1 MPFIKQLNKDFF
13 IKNNHIE
20 LSPEYI
26 KNPKFSV
33 KKVTGTT
40 FGSVL
45 GLNKYKTPLKTWAIM
60 VGIYKETMDETL
72 AKTGTII
79 EPKIREYAQ
88 EKLNLKFKV
97 YNPHEIKY
105 DVFKDDKVYGG
116 IPDGEPVDEFGNI
129 SYSDDKPM
137 LEVKTS
143 SCDSLVYKQTEEN
156 QLRMVKDEN
165 GFPIVKVPG
174 GKKAEWFDADN
185 KFIIPLE
192 YKYQLGLYLYL
203 RKVKKGVFAVGFLQ
217 REDYKNMEDFDPNK
231 REIHLVNFSIKDPS
245 QLEKAIE
252 YGREWY
258 KKYVKS
264 EPCISPK
271 ISSKEDIDWLKK
283 ELKIEIC

>member
-33 KKVTGTT
+33 KKITGTT

-97 YNPHEIKY
+97 YNPREIKY

-143 SCDSLVYKQTEEN
+143 SYDSLVYKQTEEN
-156 QLRMVKDEN
+156 QLRLVKDEN

>member
-26 KNPKFSV
+26 KNPKFLV
-33 KKVTGTT
+33 KKITGTT

-97 YNPHEIKY
+97 YNPREIKY

-156 QLRMVKDEN
+156 QLRLVKDEN

>member
-26 KNPKFSV
+26 KDPKFSV
-33 KKVTGTT
+33 KKITGTT

-97 YNPHEIKY
+97 YNPREIKY

-143 SCDSLVYKQTEEN
+143 SYDSLVYKQTEEN
-156 QLRMVKDEN
+156 QLRLVKDEN

>member
-1 MPFIKQLNKDFF
+1 
-13 IKNNHIE
+13 
-20 LSPEYI
+20 
-26 KNPKFSV
+26 
-33 KKVTGTT
+33 
-40 FGSVL
+40 
-45 GLNKYKTPLKTWAIM
+45 M

-174 GKKAEWFDADN
+174 GKKAE
-185 KFIIPLE
+185 
-192 YKYQLGLYLYL
+192 
-203 RKVKKGVFAVGFLQ
+203 
-217 REDYKNMEDFDPNK
+217 
-231 REIHLVNFSIKDPS
+231 
-245 QLEKAIE
+245 
-252 YGREWY
+252 
-258 KKYVKS
+258 
-264 EPCISPK
+264 
-271 ISSKEDIDWLKK
+271 
-283 ELKIEIC
+283 

>member
-1 MPFIKQLNKDFF
+1 M
-13 IKNNHIE
+13 
-20 LSPEYI
+20 
-26 KNPKFSV
+26 
-33 KKVTGTT
+33 
-40 FGSVL
+40 
-45 GLNKYKTPLKTWAIM
+45 
-60 VGIYKETMDETL
+60 
-72 AKTGTII
+72 
-79 EPKIREYAQ
+79 
-88 EKLNLKFKV
+88 
-97 YNPHEIKY
+97 
-105 DVFKDDKVYGG
+105 FKDDKVYGG

-156 QLRMVKDEN
+156 QLRLVKDEN

-271 ISSKEDIDWLKK
+271 ISSKEDVDWLKK